1 MTGATVHNR
10 SQASTG
16 DGQPLLSVQ
25 NLSTYFP
32 VRTGLFRRVT
42 GQLKAVDD
50 VSFDLHRGHTLGLV
64 GESGCGKSTLARTIL
79 RLIKA
84 HSGNVNFDG
93 QNLMALSGRQ
103 LRRQRQSM
111 QIIFQDPV
119 GSLNPRLR
127 IGSIVGE
134 PLRVHRIA
142 SGKELQKRVH
152 ALLEECGM
160 PASAAQRFPHE
171 FSGGQRQRI
180 GIARALALEP
190 RLVVCDEP
198 TSALDVSIQAQ
209 ILNLLQDLQDRHGLA
224 YLFISHD
231 MAVIS
236 HICDR
241 IAVMNK
247 GKIVELGPR
256 DQVVKNPQ
264 HPYTQRLL
272 AAVPTVDNWQPPTQG
287 RPLAEPAVG

>member
-1 MTGATVHNR
+1 MTGATTHTR
-10 SQASTG
+10 SQTSIG
-16 DGQPLLSVQ
+16 SGQPLLSVE
-25 NLSTYFP
+25 NLRAYFP
-32 VRTGLFRRVT
+32 VKTGLLRRVT
-42 GQLKAVDD
+42 GQLKAVDN

-84 HSGNVNFDG
+84 RSGNVKFDG
-93 QNLMALSGRQ
+93 QNLMELSGRQ
-103 LRRQRQSM
+103 LRHQRRSM

-142 SGKELQKRVH
+142 SGKELKKRVH

-190 RLVVCDEP
+190 KLVVCDEP

-236 HICDR
+236 HVCDR

-247 GKIVELGPR
+247 GKIVELGTR
-256 DQVVKNPQ
+256 DQVVNNPQ

-272 AAVPTVDNWQPPTQG
+272 AAVPSVDNWQPPTSG
-287 RPLAEPAVG
+287 RPVAQPAVG

>member
-1 MTGATVHNR
+1 MTGATTHTR